1 MAANTLAHALL
12 GAVVAQAGGNNA
24 LAGAA
29 GEAGGELAARALM
42 EALYPGKKADELNE
56 DQRQL
61 LSTLSTIAGG
71 LAAGVVGN
79 TGTDAVQGAQS
90 AQVATENNF
99 LSVSE
104 KSELEIAKQ
113 RLRNSKNPAE
123 REQAEKDVARLTELD
138 ISRDKKVIA
147 ACDNGNAA
155 SAGCASARL
164 EAYQAKAE
172 YENTGNYNSRA
183 SQQYADVYG
192 QIVNLL
198 NITSVDAQNQ
208 QQVKDA
214 MINYAM
220 KQLGVDKATAEQ
232 YISTY
237 DGMRVV
243 AASVAPVLGAG
254 VVGKLNSLMVESS
267 ISQINQKYFD
277 ILSPE
282 AKQHILYGDGP
293 TSGGHLY
300 PGNLGKT
307 VFPQSWSA
315 DKIVHEIGDIATSPK
330 TTWYAQTGTGGQ
342 YTGKGDPAKWVAYEE
357 RDGVRI
363 RVVYQPAI
371 GKIITAFPDN
381 TPMPPYKPAK
391 Q

>member
-1 MAANTLAHALL
+1 M
-12 GAVVAQAGGNNA
+12 
-24 LAGAA
+24 
-29 GEAGGELAARALM
+29 
-42 EALYPGKKADELNE
+42 
-56 DQRQL
+56 
-61 LSTLSTIAGG
+61 
-71 LAAGVVGN
+71 
-79 TGTDAVQGAQS
+79 
-90 AQVATENNF
+90 ENNY

-113 RLRNSKNPAE
+113 KLRNSTDPAE

-138 ISRDKKVIA
+138 ISRDGAVLVACGNGAAGSA
-147 ACDNGNAA
+147 ACAA
-155 SAGCASARL
+155 ARL

-183 SQQYADVYG
+183 SQQYGDAYG

-214 MINYAM
+214 MVNYAM

-254 VVGKLNSLMVESS
+254 VVGKLNSLMAESS
-267 ISQINQKYFD
+267 ISQINQKYVD

-300 PGNLGKT
+300 PGNPGKT

-315 DKIVHEIGDIATSPK
+315 DKVVHEIGDIATSPN

-342 YTGKGDPAKWVAYEE
+342 YTSKGDPAKWVAYEE

-381 TPMPPYKPAK
+381 TRCHHINRQNNRGILGMFAERIISFGRKLNGKLDQGLLDGALDYIKFNEEPLALEILCDHICEYDINVSQAEYDEVIELAKDMGFDINDAPYKHMK
-391 Q
+391 DLVI